1 MKSPLSTYNDYL
13 DKNLIKVDDQQ
24 RLAIQE
30 IDTFLS
36 ESLNKGSSI
45 YLSLKKRKKLP
56 KGVYLY
62 GEAGVGKTMLM
73 DMCFN
78 SVNVVKKK
86 RIHFQE
92 FMIDIH
98 NRLHQKR
105 KTSKNSDPLLSV
117 GQEVASEIKFLCF
130 DEFQIYDIADASIIE
145 RLFTILFEEGTIII
159 STSNLKPNKLYADGL
174 HRDRFIPF
182 INYLENDCLVINLN
196 NGKDYRKNRVI
207 DGETYFSPLNDASN
221 ESINK
226 MYKKFSNGSPYSE
239 KTLFIK
245 GRELKIE
252 RQALGCARFEFEDLC
267 GKPLGAEDFLSIAKE
282 FDIIFIENIPKMSPE
297 KRNEAK
303 RFISLI
309 DALYDNKNKVFITA
323 DGEPEELYVKG
334 DSKFEFQRCISRLHE
349 MRSKEYL

>member
-13 DKNLIKVDDQQ
+13 DKNLIQVDEQQ
-24 RLAIQE
+24 KLVIKE
-30 IDTFLS
+30 IDLFLS
-36 ESLNKGSSI
+36 ESLNQGSSI
-45 YLSLKKRKKLP
+45 YLGIKRKRKLP
-56 KGVYLY
+56 KGIYLF

-73 DMCFN
+73 DICFN
-78 SVNVVKKK
+78 SIDIKKKK

-98 NRLHQKR
+98 NRLHEKR
-105 KTSKNSDPLLSV
+105 KSKNTIDPLLAV
-117 GQEVASEIKFLCF
+117 GREVASEISFLCF

-145 RLFTILFEEGTIII
+145 RLFTILFEEKTVIIC
-159 STSNLKPNKLYADGL
+159 TSNLKPSDLYLNGL
-174 HRDRFIPF
+174 HRDRFLPF
-182 INYLENDCLVINLN
+182 IKFLENDCSVISLDT
-196 NGKDYRKNRVI
+196 GKDYRKNRLI
-207 DGETYFSPLNDASN
+207 DVESYFSPLNDLS
-221 ESINK
+221 EKSIDK
-226 MYKKFSNGSPYSE
+226 MFKKFSNGLPYSE
-239 KTLFIK
+239 KILFIK

-252 RQALGCARFEFEDLC
+252 KQALGCARFEFSDLC

-282 FDIIFIENIPKMSPE
+282 FDIIFIENIPKLASE

-309 DALYDNKNKVFITA
+309 DALYDNKNKVFISA
-323 DGEPEELYVKG
+323 DGEPEELYTKG

>member
-1 MKSPLSTYNDYL
+1 
-13 DKNLIKVDDQQ
+13 
-24 RLAIQE
+24 
-30 IDTFLS
+30 
-36 ESLNKGSSI
+36 
-45 YLSLKKRKKLP
+45 
-56 KGVYLY
+56 
-62 GEAGVGKTMLM
+62 
-73 DMCFN
+73 
-78 SVNVVKKK
+78 
-86 RIHFQE
+86 
-92 FMIDIH
+92 MIDIH

-105 KTSKNSDPLLSV
+105 KTSKIEDPLLSV

-145 RLFTILFEEGTIII
+145 RLFTILFEAGTIII

-182 INYLENDCLVINLN
+182 INFLENDCLVINLN

-221 ESINK
+221 ESINE
-226 MYKKFSNGSPYSE
+226 MFKKISNGSPYSE

-252 RQALGCARFEFEDLC
+252 RQALGCARFDFQDLC